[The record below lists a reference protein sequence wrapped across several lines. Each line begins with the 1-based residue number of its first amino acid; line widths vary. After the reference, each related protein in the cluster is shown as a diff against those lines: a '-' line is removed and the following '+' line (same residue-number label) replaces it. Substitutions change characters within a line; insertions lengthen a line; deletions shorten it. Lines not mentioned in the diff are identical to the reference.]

1 MDRDRSSGQILLLSI
16 SFVLVICILYFAR
29 HLDDNTLTN
38 WRWAFNGSVLARLLP
53 FIALGTLLSFFV
65 SKFSGFEKRPRLF
78 LFLLT
83 FVFVLPLWTAPE
95 AILDVSRYFVEAK
108 YLELHGTRFFLS
120 EWGNGIDV
128 WTDMPVAP
136 FFYGLI
142 FKYFGENR
150 LFIQLFNSL
159 LFSFTVLLTYSIGRS
174 LWDAEKG
181 FYAGLLLLGIPYLPT
196 QVPLMLADIP
206 AMFLFTLAI
215 FTYMKTLESGNPFWT
230 VSSAAAIFLAVFAKY
245 SLLLMLTVLPVI
257 SFALV
262 KKNFRVVLY
271 RSITVL
277 AVAGLLSLAL
287 ILAKYDVF
295 AGQIELL
302 KNFQLPGLKR
312 WHESYLSTF
321 LFQTHPFV
329 SLSAAYAV
337 YAAVT
342 KMDKRFLVAGW
353 FAVLVFAF
361 RLERIR
367 YIVPLFPLFALMA
380 SYGLNELRNPRL
392 KRFIAFGVVASSL
405 AVLMGAYL
413 PFLNK
418 MSAANLQDAG
428 KYLDTLKCETIR
440 VHTIPQAGSS
450 GSTKVAI
457 PILDLFT
464 DKRLVSLQEFASGP
478 AGKSIE
484 KLPLRFTWEFKLPGF
499 YRDGNAAKGLPAA
512 VISSVKTRTPPA
524 RIKEFLN
531 SDEVLKE
538 FTISSGRFRYKTF
551 VTIFGK
557 DC

>member
-1 MDRDRSSGQILLLSI
+1 MDI
-16 SFVLVICILYFAR
+16 
-29 HLDDNTLTN
+29 
-38 WRWAFNGSVLARLLP
+38 
-53 FIALGTLLSFFV
+53 
-65 SKFSGFEKRPRLF
+65 
-78 LFLLT
+78 
-83 FVFVLPLWTAPE
+83 
-95 AILDVSRYFVEAK
+95 SRYFVEAK
-108 YLELHGTRFFLS
+108 YLELHGTRYFLS

-142 FKYFGENR
+142 FKYMGENR

-159 LFSFTVLLTYSIGRS
+159 LFSSTVLLTYSIGKS
-174 LWDAEKG
+174 LWDEEKG
-181 FYAGLLLLGIPYLPT
+181 FYAGLLLMGIPYLPT

-206 AMFLFTLAI
+206 TMFLFTLAI
-215 FTYMKTLESGNPFWT
+215 FTYIKTLGTGNPFWT
-230 VSSAAAIFLAVFAKY
+230 VLSVTAIFLMIFAKY
-245 SLLLMLTVLPVI
+245 SSLLMLTVLPVI
-257 SFALV
+257 SFALM
-262 KKNFRVVLY
+262 KKNSRPVLY

-277 AVAGLLSLAL
+277 VTAGLLSVAL
-287 ILAKYDVF
+287 ILVKYDVF

-302 KNFQLPGLKR
+302 RNFQLPGLKR

-329 SLSAAYAV
+329 SLAAAYSI

-342 KMDKRFLVAGW
+342 KKDKRFLAAGW

-367 YIVPLFPLFALMA
+367 YILPLFPLFALMA
-380 SYGLNELRNPRL
+380 SYGLNELRNRQL
-392 KRFIAFGVVASSL
+392 KRFIAFGIVASSL
-405 AVLMGAYL
+405 AVLMVAYL

-418 MSAANLQDAG
+418 MSVVNIRDAG
-428 KYLDTLKCETIR
+428 RYLDALKCETIR
-440 VHTIPQAGSS
+440 VHTIPQVRSS

-464 DKRLVSLQEFASGP
+464 VKRLVSIQEFASSPDGR
-478 AGKSIE
+478 SIE

-499 YRDGNAAKGLPAA
+499 YRDKNAANGLPVA
-512 VISSVKTRTPPA
+512 VISSEKMKIPPA
-524 RIKEFLN
+524 QIKGFLN
-531 SDEVLKE
+531 SDEVLKD